1 MWAYG
6 DHFYGN
12 LHSAHVCL
20 VYVTCGMCV
29 WLSEAVCIGSL
40 YICLGGHLYMER
52 LCLWS
57 VRMFE
62 WVSMHGKAGSQDQAA
77 I

>member
-1 MWAYG
+1 MGFG

-20 VYVTCGMCV
+20 VYVACGMCV

-40 YICLGGHLYMER
+40 Y
-52 LCLWS
+52 
-57 VRMFE
+57 VRVGIYIWRDCVCGLFVCMFE
-62 WVSMHGKAGSQDQAA
+62 WVSMHGEAGSQDQAA